1 MDPDDGVERP
11 TLASVAALAQVSKQT
26 VSNVLNAPHLV
37 SEGTLDRVRA
47 VIDEVGY
54 RPLRAAQQMR
64 SHRSQLIG
72 MRIEPVREGIGGI
85 VLDQFLHA
93 LTRSAE
99 ESGHRLVLFTADD
112 AETEVG
118 AYDELVASFAVD
130 AFVLTGTS
138 HRDPRTDWLRRRRL
152 PVASFGRPWDDP
164 AGRSWV
170 DIDGAAGTRAAV
182 EHLVDQGHTRIAF
195 LGWPAGSGTGDD
207 RRAGWVDA
215 MSSAGL
221 PVAGLDAGLP
231 DDPAVAQA
239 AALGLVA
246 ARGVTA
252 LVCASDSLALGALGA
267 VQELGRRPGTDVAV
281 VGFDDTPVAAA
292 IGLSS
297 VAQPVAAAAAACI
310 QLLRAQL
317 DPGPGSTA
325 GGVADEPVLLAPRLV
340 VRASS
345 DRAGGAVPTA
355 SPPVLPRP

>member
-1 MDPDDGVERP
+1 MHEDHRP
-11 TLASVAALAQVSKQT
+11 TLASVAAAAQVSKQT

-37 SEGTLDRVRA
+37 SESTLERVQG

-64 SHRSQLIG
+64 SNRSQLIG

-93 LTRSAE
+93 LTASAE
-99 ESGHRLVLFTADD
+99 ESGHRLVLFTAGH
-112 AETEVG
+112 AEAEVA

-138 HRDPRTDWLRRRRL
+138 HGDPRTAWLRRRRL
-152 PVASFGRPWDDP
+152 PVASFGRPWDDA

-182 EHLVDQGHTRIAF
+182 EHLLAQGHTRIAF
-195 LGWPAGSGTGDD
+195 LGWPVGSGTGDD
-207 RRAGWVDA
+207 RRAGWADA

-221 PVAGLDAGLP
+221 STTGLDAGLP

-267 VQELGRRPGTDVAV
+267 VRELGREPGTDVAV
-281 VGFDDTPVAAA
+281 VGFDDSPVAAA

-297 VAQPVAAAAAACI
+297 IAQPVAAAAAACI
-310 QLLRAQL
+310 DLLRAQL
-317 DPGPGSTA
+317 DPGPGD
-325 GGVADEPVLLAPRLV
+325 VATDEPVLLAPRLV

-345 DRAGGAVPTA
+345 DRGAGSAPTA
-355 SPPVLPRP
+355 TPPVLPAP